1 MQWLAIINLG
11 ASVVFMV
18 YIYNLQKA
26 MIINEFDGKLLA
38 AATAIP
44 FILPDNFHDRIFNS
58 EDGLPEYTLAM
69 KRLTEYA
76 RNNHLNYLYTFI
88 KKSDGK
94 FYTASTS
101 LSDKDIVEN
110 KLDRDF
116 FTDSD
121 WKYDF
126 DKEGSTIPKLGQY
139 YEEIQEFHTAI
150 STGKPVFSFNKDEFG
165 SWRSCTIAYKYD
177 GHNIFIAGADVDASN
192 VFTVILR
199 SFMISC
205 LIAGAGFLVTMFVC
219 YKFANRVTAD
229 LINLA
234 DNMDKASDLDIASM
248 TLHES
253 DIKELEILNLAAKKM
268 RTNLKSF
275 SKYVPFELV
284 RKLIQS
290 GQEAKLSG
298 VHSEI
303 TIFFSDVEKFAEISE
318 ILTSEELVEALGE
331 YLGKMSDIII
341 AENGTVDKY
350 VGDMIMAFWGAPNP
364 LPTPALNACRA
375 ALACR
380 DLAIDL
386 KAKFDRSDLP
396 AFHSRFGIHSGPA
409 VVGNI
414 GCKQRMNYTA
424 MGDNVNLASRL
435 ESLNKFYGTT
445 ILISE
450 STNRMVRDHILTR
463 AVDRVAVKG
472 RREGTVIFEVICL
485 RKSATPE
492 MRELATLSDQILK
505 HYTDGD
511 WEKAIAVID
520 VAMSKFPNDKTLELI
535 MHRCMHYKTN
545 PPTGHWD
552 GITRMDSK

>member
-26 MIINEFDGKLLA
+26 MILKEFDGKLLA
-38 AATAIP
+38 SASAIP
-44 FILPDNFHDRIFNS
+44 FILPDHFHETLLDS
-58 EDGLPEYTLAM
+58 DKGLQEYTLAM
-69 KRLTEYA
+69 QKLTEYA
-76 RNNHLNYLYTFI
+76 RKNNLNYLYTFI
-88 KKSDGK
+88 EKSDGK
-94 FYTASTS
+94 FYTSSTS

-110 KLDRDF
+110 KIDRDF
-116 FTDSD
+116 FTDIN
-121 WKYDF
+121 WKYNF
-126 DKEGSTIPKLGQY
+126 DKEGSTIPKLGQLY
-139 YEEIQEFHTAI
+139 QEIEEFHTAI

-165 SWRSCTIAYKYD
+165 SWRSCTIAYKD
-177 GHNIFIAGADVDASN
+177 KNHNNYIAGADVDASN
-192 VFTVILR
+192 VFAVILH
-199 SFMISC
+199 SFIISC
-205 LIAGAGFLVTMFVC
+205 FIAGAGFLVTMFVS
-219 YKFANRVTAD
+219 YRFANRVTAD

-234 DNMDKASDLDIASM
+234 DSMDKASDLDIASM
-248 TLHES
+248 TLRES

-284 RKLIQS
+284 RSLIQS

-341 AENGTVDKY
+341 AEKGTVDKY

-380 DLAIDL
+380 DLAVDF
-386 KAKFDRSDLP
+386 KAKFDRPDLP
-396 AFHSRFGIHSGPA
+396 AFRSRFGIHSGPA

-414 GCKQRMNYTA
+414 GCEQRMNYTA

-435 ESLNKFYGTT
+435 ESLNKFYGTS

-450 STNRMVRDHILTR
+450 STNRIVRDHILTR
-463 AVDRVAVKG
+463 PVDRVAVKG
-472 RREGTVIFEVICL
+472 RREGTVIFEVMCL
-485 RKSATPE
+485 RKSATQE
-492 MRELATLSDQILK
+492 LRELATLSDQILK
-505 HYTDGD
+505 HYTDGEWD
-511 WEKAIAVID
+511 KAIAIIEQ
-520 VAMSKFPNDKTLELI
+520 AILKFPKDKALELI
-535 MHRCMHYKTN
+535 MHRCMHYKNN
-545 PPTGHWD
+545 PPDGHWD